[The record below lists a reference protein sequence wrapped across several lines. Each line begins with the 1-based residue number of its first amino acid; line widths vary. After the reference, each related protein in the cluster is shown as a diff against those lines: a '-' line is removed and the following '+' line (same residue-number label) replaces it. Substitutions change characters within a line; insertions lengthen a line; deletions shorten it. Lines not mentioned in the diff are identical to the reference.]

1 MNSIRT
7 SLYRTLLVLFPL
19 GAAIGL
25 GASGEAAAQYAPPP
39 PPPQGQYA
47 PAPPPPQGQYA
58 PAPPPPPPQA
68 PYIAPPPPQGQYV
81 APPPPPDAYI
91 ATTQPEY
98 YEGRPVYWYNGNW
111 YYRDEHGAWN
121 YYRTEPAY
129 LRDRRAHAADHRRY
143 QYNH

>member
-1 MNSIRT
+1 MNAIRT
-7 SLYRTLLVLFPL
+7 SSYRTLVVLFPL

-47 PAPPPPQGQYA
+47 PAPPPPQG
-58 PAPPPPPPQA
+58 A
-68 PYIAPPPPQGQYV
+68 PYIAPPPPQGQYAP

-129 LRDRRAHAADHRRY
+129 LRDRRAHATDHRRY